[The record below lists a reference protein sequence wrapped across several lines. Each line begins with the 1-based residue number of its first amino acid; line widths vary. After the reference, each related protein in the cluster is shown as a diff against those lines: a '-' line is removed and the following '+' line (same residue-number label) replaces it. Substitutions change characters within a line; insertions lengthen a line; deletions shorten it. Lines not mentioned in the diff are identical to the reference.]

1 MACQR
6 EKGEINAHSVPA
18 FVPEQQSPAA
28 FSNQQSWKITHD
40 VPFFVQRKLLSI
52 NCHRACSCRIAE
64 GGETLDLG
72 GSSRQSLN
80 EGGLTLEYFNAC
92 RFAPHLVQPSTAL
105 KPMSNFSYEAVDSGG
120 LKIEGSLEVIDQNE
134 AIRRVKEMGLFPVR
148 IVEARKPRKA
158 ANVES
163 RGPKGR
169 SGALKV
175 EIKVPFLGTR
185 VKGSVLAVF
194 TRQLSTLIEAG
205 MPLLRGLRILREQE
219 ESPALR
225 KMLDSISDQIEGGG
239 SLSEAL
245 AAHPKVFNGLYINMV
260 KAGELSG
267 ALEITL
273 RRLADFMEKAQKI
286 RGKVKAAMFYPV
298 SVMVVATG
306 ILTLLMV
313 YIIPKFREVFDG
325 FGIPLPAFTQFV
337 LGLSNAIRGHIFWI
351 LGGVGLFW
359 LALWFTGRTVSGRR
373 FFDHLKLSMPVFGP
387 VFKKLAI
394 SRFARTLGTLLG
406 NGVPILQA
414 LNIVK
419 ETTGNVIVSRVVS
432 NVHDSVKE
440 GETIALPLKASGVF
454 PAMVAGMVD
463 IGEQTGA
470 LPDMLMKVADNYDD
484 QVDNAV
490 VSMTSLLEPIM
501 LVFLAVIVGGIV
513 LAMFWPIIKLID
525 GDGIQGGHGEE

>member
-1 MACQR
+1 
-6 EKGEINAHSVPA
+6 
-18 FVPEQQSPAA
+18 
-28 FSNQQSWKITHD
+28 
-40 VPFFVQRKLLSI
+40 
-52 NCHRACSCRIAE
+52 
-64 GGETLDLG
+64 
-72 GSSRQSLN
+72 
-80 EGGLTLEYFNAC
+80 
-92 RFAPHLVQPSTAL
+92 
-105 KPMSNFSYEAVDSGG
+105 MSNFSYEAVDSGG
-120 LKIEGSLEVIDQNE
+120 LKIEGHLEVVDQNE

-148 IVEARKPRKA
+148 IVEAKIGRKWSR
-158 ANVES
+158 VEG
-163 RGPKGR
+163 RVGKKPK
-169 SGALKV
+169 SGAMRM
-175 EIKVPFLGTR
+175 EIKVPFIGNR
-185 VKGSVLAVF
+185 VKAGPLSIF
-194 TRQLSTLIEAG
+194 TRQLATLIEAG

-225 KMLDSISDQIEGGG
+225 NVLDGISEQIEGGG

-245 AAHPKVFNGLYINMV
+245 AQYPKVFNGLYVNMV

-273 RRLADFMEKAQKI
+273 QRLADFMEKAQKI
-286 RGKVKAAMFYPV
+286 KGKVKAAMFYPV

-306 ILTLLMV
+306 ILTLLMLF
-313 YIIPKFREVFDG
+313 IIPRFREVFAG
-325 FGIPLPAFTQFV
+325 LGVTLPPITLFV
-337 LGLSNAIRGHIFWI
+337 LGVSNAIRSHFLWI
-351 LGGVGLFW
+351 ASGVIV
-359 LALWFTGRTVSGRR
+359 LWIAFVFTKRTKGGRR

-387 VFKKLAI
+387 VFRKLAI
-394 SRFARTLGTLLG
+394 SRFARTLGTLLA

-419 ETTGNVIVSRVVS
+419 ETTGNVIVSRVIS
-432 NVHDSVKE
+432 SVHDSVKE
-440 GETIALPLKASGVF
+440 GETIAVPLKASGVF

-513 LAMFWPIIKLID
+513 LAMFWPIIKLLEGGGMTPGES
-525 GDGIQGGHGEE
+525 GD